1 MGVNTVIIQDVSG
14 EGTAARF
21 RAILIQ
27 LEPQSALGDLE
38 PPSEDPPWFC
48 CC

>member
-1 MGVNTVIIQDVSG
+1 MGVNAAIIQDVSG

-27 LEPQSALGDLE
+27 LELQAALGDLK
-38 PPSEDPPWFC
+38 PPSEDPPWRC
-48 CC
+48 